1 METPQLLTVNEAA
14 EYLRIAPGT
23 LRNWHH
29 AGRGPRVTKVE
40 RCVRYKRSD
49 LEAFISS
56 TEAAA

>member
-14 EYLRIAPGT
+14 DFLRIAPGT

-29 AGRGPRVTKVE
+29 AGRGPRVSNVG
-40 RCVRYKRSD
+40 RCIRYKRSD

-56 TEAAA
+56 TGAAA